1 MGVGVP
7 QLVSWGDE
15 GPSGCGQT
23 RYHLDLWHVPMQA
36 AALRQQGQEA
46 VAHGQ
51 CGPVST
57 WVTSHSSAALGLLN
71 EHDSCHC

>member
-1 MGVGVP
+1 MGLGCPSWLAGVMRDPRAVGRR
-7 QLVSWGDE
+7 DD
-15 GPSGCGQT
+15 
-23 RYHLDLWHVPMQA
+23 HLDLWHAPMQA

-46 VAHGQ
+46 VAPGQ

-71 EHDSCHC
+71 EHDSHHR